1 MSYTTEQRR
10 CATAW
15 KIHTELLPSA
25 AKAPAP
31 FAGKDGRAGGPA
43 YDFCLPAELAE
54 HNLLPEVREGALA
67 LFAELGI
74 PWHAGVAGGPG
85 NHLLSSQV
93 QCVNALG
100 QMVTDPARVTAAFG
114 SAVEVGEV
122 LQVEPGRYLTFEFIG
137 PTDFFGEA
145 PGSDRVRGTRC
156 TSVDAAFLHRAPD
169 GLRELVLVEWKYT
182 ESYALRGA
190 EPARDQTRRR
200 RYAAAV
206 ADPAGPVRGDVLPF
220 ELLLDEPF
228 YQLVRQQLLAHALE
242 QAGVADRVRL
252 VHVLS
257 PENMEYQRSLPRP
270 EHRALGESVSE
281 VWARLLRRPDRY
293 TVMDPAVFL
302 DCEIT
307 SPEYVL
313 RYAPDVV
320 WGQAGLAAALGV
332 ETPDQVEDALDWDGD
347 LELGADGVF
356 LRVGTSATGLS
367 FPFRLSGLQ
376 ELAAEL
382 EA

>member
-1 MSYTTEQRR
+1 M
-10 CATAW
+10 
-15 KIHTELLPSA
+15 
-25 AKAPAP
+25 
-31 FAGKDGRAGGPA
+31 
-43 YDFCLPAELAE
+43 
-54 HNLLPEVREGALA
+54 LPEVRDAALA

-74 PWHAGVAGGPG
+74 PWHAGIDGGPG

-100 QMVTDPARVTAAFG
+100 PMVSDPSRVAAAFG
-114 SAVEVGEV
+114 ATLPVGEV
-122 LQVEPGRYLTFEFIG
+122 LEIEPGRYLTFEYIG

-145 PGSDRVRGTRC
+145 PGGDRVRGTRC

-169 GLRELVLVEWKYT
+169 GARELVLVEWKYT
-182 ESYALRGA
+182 ESYRLRDP
-190 EPARDQTRRR
+190 EPARDEVRRR

-206 ADPAGPVRGDVLPF
+206 ADPAGPIRGGVLPF

-242 QAGVADRVRL
+242 QAGVADRVRV
-252 VHVLS
+252 VHVL
-257 PENMEYQRSLPRP
+257 PPDNQAYQLSLPRA
-270 EHRALGESVSE
+270 EHRALGQSVSQ
-281 VWARLLRRPDRY
+281 VWERQLLRATDRY

-302 DCEIT
+302 DPGLT
-307 SPEYVL
+307 SREYVL

-320 WGQAGLAAALGV
+320 WDEDGLAAALGV
-332 ETPDQVEDALDWDGD
+332 ESVDAVEDALDWDGD
-347 LELGADGVF
+347 LEAEADGVY
-356 LRVGTSATGLS
+356 LRVGTTATGFS
-367 FPFRLSGLQ
+367 YPFRLSALQ